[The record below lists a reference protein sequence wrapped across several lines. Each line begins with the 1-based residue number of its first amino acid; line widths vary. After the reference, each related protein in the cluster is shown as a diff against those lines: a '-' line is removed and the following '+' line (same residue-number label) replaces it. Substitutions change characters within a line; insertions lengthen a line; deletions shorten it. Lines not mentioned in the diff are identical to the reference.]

1 MLRHGR
7 FGVAR
12 LALDQEYQSL
22 DVTALALRL
31 SADDSP
37 RDLRRF
43 ASLDEPL
50 VEEQADRGARVSE
63 GEPGVRRRRGAEP
76 VERLGVPAEKAVD
89 RPVVRLERVTRPGG
103 NGQTVR
109 VVSHGRHASS
119 RPDARRAP
127 R

>member
-31 SADDSP
+31 SADDGP

-63 GEPGVRRRRGAEP
+63 GEPGARRPRGAEP
-76 VERLGVPAEKAVD
+76 VEPLGVPAERAVD
-89 RPVVRLERVTRPGG
+89 RPVVRPDPVTRPGG
-103 NGQTVR
+103 KGQTL
-109 VVSHGRHASS
+109 
-119 RPDARRAP
+119 RAGSP
-127 R
+127 G